1 MISLVNSTK
10 NKENYNLTIQA
21 SNHNPKYFLS
31 NILKL
36 CFQTRHRKVSNS
48 CIHN

>member
-10 NKENYNLTIQA
+10 NKENYSLTIQA

-31 NILKL
+31 NILKIM
-36 CFQTRHRKVSNS
+36 FPNKTQEGF
-48 CIHN
+48 